1 MARSRFEALRAI
13 KVSVLW
19 MAALSLSVLVGH
31 TMGQQSRE
39 EMWKKVTAAEKQGL
53 PQTALSALEPIVQAA
68 LRDKDYP
75 EAIRAL
81 VKKYHL
87 IGTIEGDKAEEK
99 IVRLQAELGQ
109 MPAEM
114 RPMLHAVLAHWYWQ
128 YYQQNRWRYLERTAT
143 AVSPGEDIRTWDLPR
158 IYAEIDKHFEAAL
171 QAEAELQAIPI
182 TRYSQWLVRGTI
194 PDKYRPTLYDFL
206 AFEAIHFYASGEQAG
221 AKPQDTFE
229 ITADTPIFNPLEDF
243 LAWQPQ
249 TTDRNSPT
257 IKAIRLFQKLLIF
270 HRQDKDPSALLDVDL
285 HRLRFGWNQAVG
297 PNKNQRYKAA
307 LKRFIA
313 AQGKHELSALARYQL
328 AEVLHEE
335 GDWVQAREVALQAQR
350 SFPDSAGGQMAQT
363 LIQRIEQKEV
373 QVSTERVWAEPGA
386 DITLTYRNLTE
397 AHICIVPDDF
407 LQALQGQRRQRGRWL
422 DPTHLEEENIVALL
436 QHKEARRSRHVLP
449 PTPDYKPRTEKIPA
463 PKDLKPGFYRIL
475 VGFDPDFRTWLGYTS
490 VFVSDL
496 AIVERHD
503 MRTPVAEGLVLHAR
517 EGTPIAGAQVE
528 AWQMHQQG
536 GWFKVDAQ
544 ALTDPLGRF
553 SLPLGLGN
561 HILLV
566 RHRDQLLASNLLWL
580 GNAFDPRQVLQS
592 VVFFTDRSIY
602 RPGQTIH
609 FKGIVLRTDPTT
621 DRYETLAGEPVTVVF
636 HDVNGKEVDRLQL
649 RSNDYGSFS
658 GTFLAPQNRLT
669 GSMTIRAER
678 GGQGLAV
685 VRVEEYKRP
694 KFEVKLE
701 VPQEGVRLQEVVSV
715 QGTAQQYNGVAVAGG
730 KVAYRVVRQVRY
742 PRWIQDF
749 CWWRPLP
756 ETPAQEIAHGITTTG
771 PDGRFTISFLARP
784 DLQVD
789 PADDPSFTFTITADV
804 TDTTGETRSGT
815 GSVQIGY
822 VALRAELSTPE
833 WLPANQE
840 VPLTLRTTTLDG
852 QGQSARGTLTIYT
865 LQQPR
870 QPVRQPLDHPRER
883 FPWQGINGGQ
893 QPPTDPSQPQSWR
906 EDKAVHTTDFATD
919 AQGQFTARFRLTP
932 GIYRA
937 MVTTED
943 RFGKKVIA
951 KHQFIVV
958 DPQAARCA
966 IRLPQVIVAP
976 KWSCEVGEEFL
987 LLWGSGY
994 ESARAYVEIEH
1005 RGRILQSFWTE
1016 PQRTQQLIRQR
1027 IDETLRG
1034 GFTVRVIFVRENRA
1048 YLTQRRVDVPWSNKQ
1063 LQVKWERLVSRL
1075 EPGQKTTFTAII
1087 TGPEAQKVVAEV
1099 AAAMYDASL
1108 DAFRTHDWPRH
1119 IAPFPRENSPYS
1131 LRFENGSK
1139 PIAFVRVP
1147 RTPEI
1152 TLSPF
1157 TYWSF
1162 PTEVTWNGQ
1171 RSLGSRWE
1179 YVESSFVGRSGT
1191 VQRQLLREA
1200 GVAADATPGG
1210 FGGALQAGQSVP
1222 DRDPKAFDPLGAPPP
1237 APSSSPSAAL
1247 DQVSPRRNLQ
1257 ETAFFF
1263 PHLVSDA
1270 QGEVRIEFTAP
1281 EALSRWKVLLFA
1293 HDPQLRTGGLA
1304 TEVVTAKDLMVQP
1317 NPPRFLREGDVIEF
1331 TAKVSNLSTEAIA
1344 GQVRLQLFDA
1354 RTLRPLDAELGN
1366 TSAQQKFELAAK
1378 ESKTYAWRLA
1388 VPDGVGPLLYRVVAT
1403 GPRLSDGEEAHLP
1416 VLARRVLVRESLP
1429 LPIRNAGVKTFEF
1442 RKLLESGRSDTLR
1455 HQTLTVQMVSQP
1467 AWYAVMALPYLMEY
1481 PYECSEQVFNR
1492 LYANALARHIANSDP
1507 KIRRVFDQWKGTA
1520 ALDSP
1525 LEKNTD
1531 LKSVL
1536 LEETP
1541 WVREAER
1548 ESAAR
1553 RQVGV
1558 LFDKD
1563 RLDRELAVTLQKL
1576 AQMQHPE
1583 GAWPWFPGGPPND
1596 YITLYITTGFG
1607 RLRHLGVKIDMQ
1619 PALRAVA
1626 RLDHLADHLYR
1637 KAQKHKPQENH
1648 LSPIVAFYLY
1658 GRSFFLADHAIAP
1671 EHQPAVNYWLDQA
1684 RKYWLP
1690 LGHRQ
1695 SQAHLA
1701 LGLHR
1706 FGDKET
1712 ARAILKSI
1720 REHAQVEEELG
1731 MYWRDLEK
1739 SSSWFR
1745 APIET
1750 QALMIEAFDEVLG
1763 DAEAVENCKVW
1774 LLKMKQTTDWKTTK
1788 ATADA
1793 IYALLLR
1800 GDNLLQSDALV
1811 EVTVGDY
1818 KIVPQ
1823 KVEAGTGFYEHRFV
1837 QSDIKPDYGRI
1848 TLRKTD
1854 EGVSWGSIHWS
1865 YLEDLS
1871 KVTPQTDTPL
1881 KLEKKLFRRTY
1892 GKSGP
1897 VLTPVEPGAA
1907 VAVGDELVVR
1917 IVLRTDR
1924 DMEYVHLKDYRGSG
1938 TEPVNVLSRYKWQDG
1953 LGYYE
1958 STRDTASH
1966 FFIEYLPKGVY
1977 VFEYALRVQHR
1988 GQYPMGYAQVQCM
2001 YAPEFQ
2007 SHSETLTLRVE

>member
-1 MARSRFEALRAI
+1 MTKSRYGAVQAV

-19 MAALSLSVLVGH
+19 MAALSLSLLVGH

-39 EMWKKVTAAEKQGL
+39 QMWKKVVEAEQKGL
-53 PQTALSALEPIVQAA
+53 PQTALSALEPILETA
-68 LRDKDYP
+68 LREKDYP
-75 EAIRAL
+75 EAVRAL

-87 IGTIEGDKAEEK
+87 IGTIEGNKAEEK
-99 IVRLQAELGQ
+99 IVRLQAEIGQ
-109 MPAEM
+109 VPAEM

-128 YYQQNRWRYLERTAT
+128 YYQQNRWRYLDRTAT

-158 IYAEIDKHFEAAL
+158 IYMEIDKHFEAAL
-171 QAEAELQAIPI
+171 QAEKELQAIPI
-182 TRYSQWLVRGTI
+182 ARYGQWLKRGTL

-221 AKPQDTFE
+221 AKPQDAFE
-229 ITADTPIFNPLEDF
+229 ITPDMPIFDTLEDF

-257 IKAIRLFQKLLIF
+257 YKAIRLFQKLLSF
-270 HRQDKDPSALLDVDL
+270 HWQDKDPTALLDADL
-285 HRLRFGWNQAVG
+285 HRLRFGWNHAAG
-297 PNKNQRYKAA
+297 PDKNRRYKAA
-307 LKRFIA
+307 LERFIT
-313 AQGKHELSALARYQL
+313 AQEKHELSALARYQL
-328 AEVLHEE
+328 AEILHDE
-335 GDWVQAREVALQAQR
+335 GDWAQAREIALQAQR
-350 SFPDSAGGQMAQT
+350 SFPNSAGGQLAKA
-363 LIQRIEQKEV
+363 LIQRIEAKEA
-373 QVSTERVWAEPGA
+373 QVNTERVWAEAGA
-386 DITLTYRNLTE
+386 DILLTYRNLTE
-397 AHICIVPDDF
+397 THICIVPDDF
-407 LQALQGQRRQRGRWL
+407 VGALQRHRWN
-422 DPTHLEEENIVALL
+422 PTHLEEHEIKALL
-436 QHKEARRSRHVLP
+436 EHQAARRFRHALP

-463 PKDLKPGFYRIL
+463 PKDLKPGFYRII

-490 VFVSDL
+490 VFVSNL
-496 AIVERHD
+496 AIVERQNQY
-503 MRTPVAEGLVLHAR
+503 TSVAEGLVVHAR

-528 AWQMHQQG
+528 AWRHGQQG

-544 ALTDPLGRF
+544 AVTDPQGRY
-553 SLPLGLGN
+553 SLPLGVGN
-561 HILLV
+561 YILLV
-566 RHRDQLLASNLLWL
+566 RHRDQFLASDPLWL
-580 GNAFDPRQVLQS
+580 GNGFNPGRVQQT

-609 FKGIVLRTDPTT
+609 FKGIVLRTDPEA

-636 HDVNGKEVDRLQL
+636 RDVNGKEVDRLQL

-669 GSMTIRAER
+669 GAMTIRAER
-678 GGQGLAV
+678 GGQGVAV

-701 VPQEGVRLQEVVSV
+701 VPQEGVRLQQAVSV
-715 QGTAQQYNGVAVAGG
+715 QGTAQQYNGVPVAGG

-742 PRWIQDF
+742 PRWLRDF
-749 CWWRPLP
+749 CWWRPWR
-756 ETPAQEIAHGITTTG
+756 ETPAQEIAHGVTTTG
-771 PDGRFTISFLARP
+771 PDGRFTITFFARP

-789 PADDPSFTFTITADV
+789 PADDPSFTYSITADV
-804 TDTTGETRSGT
+804 TDTTGETRTGT

-822 VALRAELSTPE
+822 VALRAEMSTPE
-833 WLPANQE
+833 WLPASQE

-852 QGQSARGTLTIYT
+852 QGQSARGTLTVYT
-865 LQQPR
+865 LRQPP
-870 QPVRQPLDHPRER
+870 QPVRPPLDNPRER
-883 FPWQGINGGQ
+883 FPWRGLNGGQ
-893 QPPTDPSQPQSWR
+893 QQPSADPSQPYSWA
-906 EDKAVHTTDFATD
+906 EDKAVHTADFSTD
-919 AQGQFTARFRLTP
+919 AQGQFTARLRLAP

-937 MVTTED
+937 IVTTED
-943 RFGKKVIA
+943 RFGKKVTA

-958 DPQAARCA
+958 EPEAARCA
-966 IRLPQVIVAP
+966 IRLPQVLMAP

-994 ESARAYVEIEH
+994 ESAQAYVEIEH
-1005 RGRILQSFWTE
+1005 RGRILQSFWTD

-1027 IDETLRG
+1027 IDEKMRG

-1048 YLTQRRVDVPWSNKQ
+1048 YLTQRQVEVPWSNKQ

-1075 EPGQKTTFTAII
+1075 EPGQKTIYTAII
-1087 TGPEAQKVVAEV
+1087 TGPDAQKAVAEV

-1108 DAFRTHDWPRH
+1108 DAFYAHNWPRQ
-1119 IAPFPRENSPYS
+1119 IAPFRHDYS
-1131 LRFENGSK
+1131 RYFLRFENG
-1139 PIAFVRVP
+1139 PTRFAFVRAP
-1147 RTPEI
+1147 APEVVN
-1152 TLSPF
+1152 LEPL
-1157 TYWSF
+1157 TYRSF
-1162 PTEVTWNGQ
+1162 PEEVTWD
-1171 RSLGSRWE
+1171 RHRHR
-1179 YVESSFVGRSGT
+1179 F
-1191 VQRQLLREA
+1191 LREA
-1200 GVAADATPGG
+1200 GLDGGFIGRSGATRQALLAASPPEKLRADAPNAG
-1210 FGGALQAGQSVP
+1210 LQAARGEADEGLVKG
-1222 DRDPKAFDPLGAPPP
+1222 DPGAPPP
-1237 APSSSPSAAL
+1237 PQSSSAAL

-1263 PHLVSDA
+1263 PHLVSNA

-1281 EALSRWKVLLFA
+1281 EALTRWKVMLFA
-1293 HDPQLRTGGLA
+1293 HDPQLRTGGVTA
-1304 TEVVTAKDLMVQP
+1304 EVVTAKDLMVQP

-1354 RTLRPLDAELGN
+1354 RTLRPVDAELGN
-1366 TSAQQKFELAAK
+1366 TQAEQKFELAAK
-1378 ESKTYAWRLA
+1378 ESKSHAWRLTI
-1388 VPDGVGPLLYRVVAT
+1388 PDGVGPLLYRVVAA
-1403 GPRLSDGEEAHLP
+1403 GPRMSDGEEAHLP

-1467 AWYAVMALPYLMEY
+1467 AWYAIMALPYLMEY

-1525 LEKNTD
+1525 LEKNAD

-1541 WVREAER
+1541 WVREAVR
-1548 ESAAR
+1548 ESEAR

-1558 LFDKD
+1558 LFDHD
-1563 RLDRELAVTLQKL
+1563 RLNRELAAALHKL
-1576 AQMQHPE
+1576 AQMQHPD
-1583 GAWPWFPGGPPND
+1583 GAWPWFPGGPPNH

-1607 RLRHLGVKIDMQ
+1607 RLRHLGVKVDME
-1619 PALRAVA
+1619 PALRAVVH
-1626 RLDHLADHLYR
+1626 LDHLAQRLYLE
-1637 KAQKHKPQENH
+1637 AQKHKPQENH

-1658 GRSFFLADHAIAP
+1658 GRSFFLADRAIAP
-1671 EHQPAVNYWLDQA
+1671 EHQEAVNYWLDQA

-1720 REHAQVEEELG
+1720 REHAKVEEELG
-1731 MYWRDLEK
+1731 MYWRDQEM
-1739 SSSWFR
+1739 SHSWFR

-1793 IYALLLR
+1793 VYALLLR

-1854 EGVSWGSIHWS
+1854 AGVSWGSIHWS

-1907 VAVGDELVVR
+1907 LTVGDELVVR
-1917 IVLRTDR
+1917 IILRTDR

>member
-1 MARSRFEALRAI
+1 MARSGCGVMQSVKL
-13 KVSVLW
+13 SVLW
-19 MAALSLSVLVGH
+19 IAALSLSLLVGH
-31 TMGQQSRE
+31 TMGQQSRQQ
-39 EMWKKVTAAEKQGL
+39 MWKKVAEAEQKGL
-53 PQTALSALEPIVQAA
+53 PQTALNALEPILEAA

-87 IGTIEGDKAEEK
+87 IGTIEGNKAEEK
-99 IVRLQAELGQ
+99 IVRLQAEMGQ

-114 RPMLHAVLAHWYWQ
+114 RPILHAVLGHWYWQ
-128 YYQQNRWRYLERTAT
+128 YYQQNRWRYLNRTAT
-143 AVSPGEDIRTWDLPR
+143 AVSPGDDIRTWDLPR
-158 IYAEIDKHFEAAL
+158 IYAEIDKNFEAAL
-171 QAEAELQAIPI
+171 QAEKELQAIPI
-182 TRYSQWLVRGTI
+182 SRYSHWLQGGTL

-221 AKPQDTFE
+221 AKPQDAFE
-229 ITADTPIFNPLEDF
+229 ITPDMPIFDSLDDF

-249 TTDRNSPT
+249 TTDRNSPNY
-257 IKAIRLFQKLLIF
+257 KAIRLFQKLLSF
-270 HRQDKDPSALLDVDL
+270 HRQDKDPSALLDADL
-285 HRLRFGWNQAVG
+285 HRLRFGWNQAAG
-297 PNKNQRYKAA
+297 PDKNRRYKAA
-307 LKRFIA
+307 LERFITT
-313 AQGKHELSALARYQL
+313 QEKHQLSALARYQL
-328 AEVLHEE
+328 AEVLYEE
-335 GDWVQAREVALQAQR
+335 GDWAQAREIALQAQR
-350 SFPDSAGGQMAQT
+350 SFPKSAGGQLAKG
-363 LIQRIEQKEV
+363 LIVRIEAKEA
-373 QVSTERVWAEPGA
+373 QVNTERVWTEAGA

-407 LQALQGQRRQRGRWL
+407 VRALQRQRWS
-422 DPTHLEEENIVALL
+422 PNHLEEHEIKALL
-436 QHKEARRSRHVLP
+436 QHKNARRFRHVLP
-449 PTPDYKPRTEKIPA
+449 PTPDYKPRTEKISA
-463 PKDLKPGFYRIL
+463 PKDLKPGFYRIF
-475 VGFDPDFRTWLGYTS
+475 VGFDPDFRSWLGYTS
-490 VFVSDL
+490 VFVSEL
-496 AIVERHD
+496 AIVERQNQY
-503 MRTPVAEGLVLHAR
+503 TSVAEGLVVHAR
-517 EGTPIAGAQVE
+517 EGTPIAGAQIE
-528 AWQMHQQG
+528 AWQHGQQG

-544 ALTDPLGRF
+544 TVTDPQGRY
-553 SLPLGLGN
+553 SLPLGVGN
-561 HILLV
+561 YILLV
-566 RHRDQLLASNLLWL
+566 RHRDQFLASDPLWL
-580 GNAFDPRQVLQS
+580 RNGLDLGRIQQN

-609 FKGIVLRTDPTT
+609 FKGIVLRTDAEA

-636 HDVNGKEVDRLQL
+636 RDVNGKEIDRLQL

-669 GSMTIRAER
+669 GAMTIRAER
-678 GGQGLAV
+678 GGQGVAV

-701 VPQEGVRLQEVVSV
+701 VPQEGVRLQQAVSV
-715 QGTAQQYNGVAVAGG
+715 QGTAQQYNGVPVAGG

-742 PRWIQDF
+742 PRWLQDF
-749 CWWRPLP
+749 CWWRPWR
-756 ETPAQEIAHGITTTG
+756 ETPAQEIAHGVTTTG
-771 PDGRFTISFLARP
+771 PDGRFTITFFARP

-789 PADDPSFTFTITADV
+789 PADDPSFTYTITADV

-822 VALRAELSTPE
+822 VALRAEMSTPE
-833 WLPANQE
+833 WLPASQE

-852 QGQSARGTLTIYT
+852 QGQSARGKLTIYT
-865 LQQPR
+865 LRQPP
-870 QPVRQPLDHPRER
+870 QPVRQPMDNPRER
-883 FPWQGINGGQ
+883 FPMRGANGGQ
-893 QPPTDPSQPQSWR
+893 QPPADPSQPHSWG
-906 EDKAVHTTDFATD
+906 EDKAVHTADFSTD
-919 AQGQFTARFRLTP
+919 AQGQFTARVRLAP

-937 MVTTED
+937 IVATED
-943 RFGKKVIA
+943 RFGKKVTA

-958 DPQAARCA
+958 EPEAARCA
-966 IRLPQVIVAP
+966 IRLPQVLVAP

-994 ESARAYVEIEH
+994 ESAQAYVEIEH
-1005 RGRILQSFWTE
+1005 RGRILQSFWTD

-1027 IDETLRG
+1027 IDEKMRG
-1034 GFTVRVIFVRENRA
+1034 GFTVRVLFVRENRA
-1048 YLTQRRVDVPWSNKQ
+1048 YLTQRQVEVPWSNKQ

-1087 TGPEAQKVVAEV
+1087 TGPEAQKAVAEV

-1108 DAFRTHDWPRH
+1108 DAFYVHNWPRQ
-1119 IAPFPRENSPYS
+1119 IAPFRHDHSRYF
-1131 LRFENGSK
+1131 LRFENGPSRF
-1139 PIAFVRVP
+1139 AFVRAPVP
-1147 RTPEI
+1147 EVVN
-1152 TLSPF
+1152 LEPF
-1157 TYWSF
+1157 TYRSF
-1162 PTEVTWNGQ
+1162 PKEVTGD
-1171 RSLGSRWE
+1171 RHGHRFFGFGPDDGLI
-1179 YVESSFVGRSGT
+1179 GRSGAT
-1191 VQRQLLREA
+1191 RLQLLSGSPPAMAEA
-1200 GVAADATPGG
+1200 VGERLRAAPQLAKEAVGEFDRN
-1210 FGGALQAGQSVP
+1210 AL
-1222 DRDPKAFDPLGAPPP
+1222 DPVGAPPVP
-1237 APSSSPSAAL
+1237 PNSSSAAL

-1263 PHLVSDA
+1263 PHLISNA

-1281 EALSRWKVLLFA
+1281 EALTRWKVMLFA
-1293 HDPQLRTGGLA
+1293 HDPQLRSGGLA
-1304 TEVVTAKDLMVQP
+1304 AEVVTAKDLMVQP

-1354 RTLRPLDAELGN
+1354 RTLRPVDAELGN
-1366 TSAQQKFELAAK
+1366 IKAEQKFELAAK
-1378 ESKTYAWRLA
+1378 ESKTYAWRLT
-1388 VPDGVGPLLYRVVAT
+1388 VPDGVGPLLYRVVAA
-1403 GPRLSDGEEAHLP
+1403 GPRMSDGEEAHLP

-1429 LPIRNAGVKTFEF
+1429 LPIRNAGMKTFEF

-1467 AWYAVMALPYLMEY
+1467 AWYAIMALPYLMEY

-1507 KIRRVFDQWKGTA
+1507 RIRRVFDQWKGTA

-1525 LEKNTD
+1525 LEKNAD

-1541 WVREAER
+1541 WIREAVRESE
-1548 ESAAR
+1548 AR

-1558 LFDKD
+1558 LFDND
-1563 RLDRELAVTLQKL
+1563 RLDRELAATLQKL
-1576 AQMQHPE
+1576 AQMQHPD
-1583 GAWPWFPGGPPND
+1583 GAWPWFPGGPPNH

-1607 RLRHLGVKIDMQ
+1607 RLRHLGVKIDME
-1619 PALRAVA
+1619 PALRAVVH
-1626 RLDHLADHLYR
+1626 LDHLAQRLYLE
-1637 KAQKHKPQENH
+1637 AQKHKPQENH

-1658 GRSFFLADHAIAP
+1658 GRSFFLADRAIAP
-1671 EHQPAVNYWLDQA
+1671 EHQEAVNYWLDQA

-1720 REHAQVEEELG
+1720 REHAKVEEELG
-1731 MYWRDLEK
+1731 MYWRDQEM
-1739 SSSWFR
+1739 SHSWFR

-1854 EGVSWGSIHWS
+1854 AGVSWGSIHWS

-1917 IVLRTDR
+1917 IILRTDR